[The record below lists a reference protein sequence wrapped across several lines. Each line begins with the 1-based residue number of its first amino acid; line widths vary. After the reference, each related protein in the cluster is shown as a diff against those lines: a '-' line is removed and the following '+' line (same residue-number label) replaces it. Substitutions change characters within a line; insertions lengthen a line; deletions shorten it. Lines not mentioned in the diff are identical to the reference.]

1 MRTPTREEM
10 SRLSARPLSRARNRT
25 KADVVLVPWEGTGI
39 VVKDFRERGVLVR
52 ETIGRFSIAREC
64 RAYGR
69 LTGLAGVPAF
79 AGRIDAHAFAVAF
92 VPGKALPSH
101 PRRSLP
107 PALFG
112 ALAELLER
120 IHARGV
126 AIADLHHR
134 NIIVGEAGAPPS
146 IIDFSLALVRPSS
159 WNLPGRWIFERALR
173 LDRVALERIRRRY
186 EAGAAEAEGAVP
198 SSRLYA
204 WGRSFKSLSKRI
216 RRKHS

>member
-1 MRTPTREEM
+1 MRTPTREEL
-10 SRLSARPLSRARNRT
+10 SRLSARPLSPARNRT

-69 LTGLAGVPAF
+69 LSGLAGVPAF
-79 AGRIDAHAFAVAF
+79 VGRIDAHAFAVAL
-92 VPGKALPSH
+92 VPGKPLPSH

-107 PALFG
+107 PELFSALT
-112 ALAELLER
+112 ELLER
-120 IHARGV
+120 IHGRGV

-134 NIIVGEAGAPPS
+134 NIIVGEAGDPPS
-146 IIDFSLALVRPSS
+146 IIDFSLAVVRHSS
-159 WNLPGRWIFERALR
+159 WNLPGRWIFERAQE
-173 LDRVALERIRRRY
+173 LDRIAMERIRRRY
-186 EAGAAEAEGAVP
+186 ETGADENEDEIP
-198 SSRLYA
+198 PSRLYA
-204 WGRSFKSLSKRI
+204 WGRSFKNLSQRI